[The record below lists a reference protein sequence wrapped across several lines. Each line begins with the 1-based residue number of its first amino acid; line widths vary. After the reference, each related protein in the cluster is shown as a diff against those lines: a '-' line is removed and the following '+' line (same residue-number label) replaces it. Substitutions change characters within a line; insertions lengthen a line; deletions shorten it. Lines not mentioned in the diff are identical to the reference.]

1 MGEQDMP
8 SSRRRDLIFALAIIA
23 IAGLVI
29 WEARKQPRSPYD
41 PIGAAGVPIWTA
53 GIMIILAGSMLVRL
67 ALGKSTAGDAKSLFT
82 STEAVD
88 DSYSTR
94 PGLSAAAVVG
104 TAVYILAMPFTGFM
118 AATIAY
124 LWLLGSVLSD
134 RTPRA
139 LAICAAIAIVG
150 GVGLDFGFRAMLV
163 DLP

>member
-1 MGEQDMP
+1 MEEQDMP

-67 ALGKSTAGDAKSLFT
+67 ALGKSTTGDAKSLFT

-88 DSYSTR
+88 DSARGAAPSTMSILPYAGPDR
-94 PGLSAAAVVG
+94 VGFEVVHR
-104 TAVYILAMPFTGFM
+104 F
-118 AATIAY
+118 
-124 LWLLGSVLSD
+124 
-134 RTPRA
+134 
-139 LAICAAIAIVG
+139 
-150 GVGLDFGFRAMLV
+150 
-163 DLP
+163 